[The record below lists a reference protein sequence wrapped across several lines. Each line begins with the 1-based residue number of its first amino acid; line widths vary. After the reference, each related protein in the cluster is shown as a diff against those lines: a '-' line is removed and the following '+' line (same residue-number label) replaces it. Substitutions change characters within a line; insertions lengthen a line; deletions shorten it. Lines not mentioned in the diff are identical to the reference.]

1 MPTKPKSAEEAASDA
16 LGPQNVADFQ
26 AQLAALRA
34 DLSAMATTLAAMS
47 KTGSDHARQAAAG
60 AYADLKSKGGESL
73 NDATAQ
79 AGAALDGVADY
90 ARKNPL
96 QSLGIAAGLGMMLGL
111 LFGRR

>member
-1 MPTKPKSAEEAASDA
+1 MQDQAKSAQQTAEDT
-16 LGPQNVADFQ
+16 LGAKNVADFQ

-34 DLSAMATTLAAMS
+34 DLAALGATLAAMS
-47 KTGSDHARQAAAG
+47 KTGSETARQAASD
-60 AYADLKSKGGESL
+60 AYAEMKAKGGDTMAE
-73 NDATAQ
+73 AE
-79 AGAALDGVADY
+79 AALDGVADY